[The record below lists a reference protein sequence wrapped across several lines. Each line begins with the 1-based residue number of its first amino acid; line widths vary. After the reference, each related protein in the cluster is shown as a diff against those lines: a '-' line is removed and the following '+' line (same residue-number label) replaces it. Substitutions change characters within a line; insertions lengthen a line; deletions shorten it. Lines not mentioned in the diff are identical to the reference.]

1 MGHPNGIDNL
11 ENTFLPVDPV
21 DAPRVEVGLVEELLD
36 ELPEVNVGGGPG
48 GGRGCLGGRGGR
60 GQSNSW
66 QRGVHFRSCIL
77 I

>member
-1 MGHPNGIDNL
+1 
-11 ENTFLPVDPV
+11 
-21 DAPRVEVGLVEELLD
+21 
-36 ELPEVNVGGGPG
+36 
-48 GGRGCLGGRGGR
+48 LGGRGGR